1 MVVVNLGRTMQ
12 NQRVSTVRFWLEA
25 GPVLAR
31 LDERHLRQSEF
42 ADGLGLSRSTWSELV
57 NGHRPLS
64 PRVRRALLASPVL
77 AGMAEHELWRRIG
90 DGDPHE

>member
-1 MVVVNLGRTMQ
+1 MNRCVPAL
-12 NQRVSTVRFWLEA
+12 RFWLQA

-57 NGHRPLS
+57 NRRRPLS

-77 AGMAEHELWRRIG
+77 AGLAEHELWCRVAEG
-90 DGDPHE
+90 GAP